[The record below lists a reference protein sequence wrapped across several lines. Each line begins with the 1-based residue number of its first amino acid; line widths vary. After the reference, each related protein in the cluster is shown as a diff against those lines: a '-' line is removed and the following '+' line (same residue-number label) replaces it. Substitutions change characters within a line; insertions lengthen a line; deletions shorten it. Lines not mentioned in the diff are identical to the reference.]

1 MNAKLRINALR
12 LTATTDEGQVGREL
26 RFVDGLNLLRADN
39 SSGKSTALQ
48 GIIYALGLEGMLG
61 PSQRIPLPHAMTD
74 NVSVRGVDGRVLD
87 SLVELEVVN
96 GDGKRVT
103 ITRPVVSVSKDKHLV
118 TVSDGPKITV
128 PGDYPEADY
137 FVRRQGAAQNL
148 AGFHRYLA
156 SFFGIE
162 LPRVSRMDGSEVP
175 LYLETLFPYF
185 FVEQKHG
192 WSGIQ
197 ARIPTYLGIRDV
209 GKRSAEF
216 VLGLDA
222 FDRVLQRQRI
232 RSNLSEIEAE
242 WQATN
247 KQLRELAKLSNVVI
261 QNPLGRIQHG
271 VPSEAFVPTV
281 SIDDKWVPLRE
292 AIQRLGREATGL
304 IGAVPSAGQA
314 AAGLEQDVQRLDTSL
329 RQAIAVAAGLAEEK
343 SELDSRHKQVLV
355 RLEALREDLQRHK
368 DSQILESFGSQYAHS
383 LIADHVC
390 PTCHQQLEDGADIS
404 PHAMTISENID
415 FIQRQI
421 STFEGTRVDL
431 ERVSEAIA
439 VRQASLASQ
448 IHEYR
453 NEIRVTRETLS
464 SANSTPSIAEIA
476 RRLTQE
482 ARLDELSARDEE
494 FESVRLSMQELAE
507 SWSQQHTLLN
517 SLTNDTLSGRDKK
530 KLNKLELSLR
540 TQLRSYG
547 FDSLDPAEIDI
558 DRSTYRPTH
567 EGFDLGFDLSASD
580 MIRVIWAYLFGI
592 LDAGREEQGNHLGL
606 LIFDEPRQQETAR
619 ASYQAL
625 LANASTSGLS
635 GAQIIFATSEPSQ
648 SLQTMLG
655 NREFNLIDLEPG
667 EKLLTTRDTVGD
679 SN

>member
-1 MNAKLRINALR
+1 MSTRLRISALR
-12 LTATTDEGQVGREL
+12 LNATTPEGEVGREI
-26 RFVDGLNLLRADN
+26 RFAEGLNLLRADN

-74 NVSVRGVDGRVLD
+74 NVAIRGVEGRVVD
-87 SLVELEVVN
+87 SFVQLEIIN
-96 GDGKRVT
+96 GDGEQIT
-103 ITRPVVSVSKDKHLV
+103 ISRPVVSVPRNRHLV
-118 TVSDGPKITV
+118 TVSQGPKITV
-128 PGDYPEADY
+128 PGAYAETDY

-156 SFFGIE
+156 SFLGIE

-216 VLGLDA
+216 ILGLDA

-232 RSNLSEIEAE
+232 RSNMSELEADWQTTGKQLSEV
-242 WQATN
+242 
-247 KQLRELAKLSNVVI
+247 AKLSRVVI
-261 QNPLGRIQHG
+261 QNPPGRIQHG
-271 VPSEAFVPTV
+271 IPDGAFVPTV
-281 SIDDKWVPLRE
+281 SIGNDWVPLRE
-292 AIQRLGREATGL
+292 ALQRMRREIEALDGP
-304 IGAVPSAGQA
+304 VPSAEQA
-314 AAGLEQDVQRLDTSL
+314 AGEVEQDLRRLDASL
-329 RQAIAVAAGLAEEK
+329 RQSLAVASGLAEEK
-343 SELDSRHKQVLV
+343 TELDSRHTQVLA

-368 DSQILESFGSQYAHS
+368 DSQVLESFGSEHAHS

-390 PTCHQQLEDGADIS
+390 PTCHQQLDDGADIS
-404 PHAMTISENID
+404 SHAMTIAENID

-421 STFEGTRVDL
+421 ATFEGTRTDI
-431 ERVSEAIA
+431 ERVGEAIA

-453 NEIRVTRETLS
+453 NEIRAARETLS
-464 SANSTPSIAEIA
+464 SASSTPSVADIS

-482 ARLDELSARDEE
+482 TRIAELSARDEE
-494 FESVRLSMQELAE
+494 LAAVRLSMSELSQ
-507 SWSQQHTLLN
+507 SWTKQRSLLDR
-517 SLTNDTLSGRDKK
+517 LAGDELSGRDKA
-530 KLNKLELSLR
+530 KLDTLESSLR
-540 TQLRSYG
+540 AQLRSYG
-547 FDSLDPAEIDI
+547 FDSLNPDEIDI

-592 LDAGREEQGNHLGL
+592 LDVGREETGNHLGL

-625 LANASTSGLS
+625 LANASTSGLG

-648 SLQTMLG
+648 SLLTML
-655 NREFNLIDLEPG
+655 RDRDFNLIDLAPG
-667 EKLLTTRDTVGD
+667 EKLLQPR
-679 SN
+679 

>member
-1 MNAKLRINALR
+1 MSARLRISALR
-12 LTATTDEGQVGREL
+12 LNATTPEGEVGREV

-74 NVSVRGVDGRVLD
+74 NVAVRGIDGRIVD
-87 SLVELEVVN
+87 SFVELEIAN
-96 GDGKRVT
+96 GDGEQVT
-103 ITRPVVSVSKDKHLV
+103 ISRPVVSLAKNKHLV
-118 TVSDGPKITV
+118 TVSDGPKITA
-128 PGDYPEADY
+128 PGDYAETDY

-156 SFFGIE
+156 SFLRIE

-232 RSNLSEIEAE
+232 RSNMSEIEAE
-242 WQATN
+242 WQATS
-247 KQLRELAKLSNVVI
+247 KQLSEVAKLSRVVI
-261 QNPLGRIQHG
+261 QNPPGRIQQG
-271 VPSEAFVPTV
+271 VPDGAFVPTV
-281 SIDDKWVPLRE
+281 SIDNDWVPLRE
-292 AIQRLGREATGL
+292 ALQHIRQEIETLDGP
-304 IGAVPSAGQA
+304 VPSAEQA
-314 AAGLEQDVQRLDTSL
+314 AGGVEQDLRRLDASL
-329 RQAIAVAAGLAEEK
+329 RQALAVASGLAEEK
-343 SELDSRHKQVLV
+343 TELDNRHTQVLV
-355 RLEALREDLQRHK
+355 RLEALLEDLQRHK
-368 DSQILESFGSQYAHS
+368 DSQVLESFGSEHAHS

-390 PTCHQQLEDGADIS
+390 PTCHQQLDDGADIS
-404 PHAMTISENID
+404 SHAMTISENID

-421 STFEGTRVDL
+421 ATFEGTRADI
-431 ERVSEAIA
+431 ERVTEAIA

-453 NEIRVTRETLS
+453 NEIRAARETLS
-464 SANSTPSIAEIA
+464 SASSTPSVADIS

-482 ARLDELSARDEE
+482 ARIAELSARDEE
-494 FESVRLSMQELAE
+494 LAAVRLSMSELSQ
-507 SWSQQHTLLN
+507 SWTKQRSLLGR
-517 SLTNDTLSGRDKK
+517 LADDELSGRDKA
-530 KLNKLELSLR
+530 KLDTLESSLR
-540 TQLRSYG
+540 AQLRSYG
-547 FDSLDPAEIDI
+547 FDSLNPDEIDI

-580 MIRVIWAYLFGI
+580 MIRVIWAYLFGM
-592 LDAGREEQGNHLGL
+592 LDVGREETGNHLGL

-625 LANASTSGLS
+625 LANASTSGLG

-648 SLQTMLG
+648 SLLTMLG
-655 NREFNLIDLEPG
+655 DREFNLIDLAPG
-667 EKLLTTRDTVGD
+667 EKLLQPR
-679 SN
+679 

>member
-1 MNAKLRINALR
+1 MSARLRINALR
-12 LTATTDEGQVGREL
+12 LTATTAEGEVGREL

-74 NVSVRGVDGRVLD
+74 NVTVRGVDGRIVD
-87 SLVELEVVN
+87 SCVELEIVN
-96 GDGKRVT
+96 GDGKQVT
-103 ITRPVVSVSKDKHLV
+103 VIRPIVSASKDKHLV

-128 PGDYPEADY
+128 PDDYLETDY
-137 FVRRQGAAQNL
+137 FVRRTGAAQNL

-156 SFFGIE
+156 HFLGIQ
-162 LPRVSRMDGSEVP
+162 LPQVSRMDGSEAP
-175 LYLETLFPYF
+175 LYLETIFPYF

-216 VLGLDA
+216 VLGLEA
-222 FDRVLQRQRI
+222 FDRVLRRQRI

-247 KQLRELAKLSNVVI
+247 KQLSEVAKLSRVVI
-261 QNPLGRIQHG
+261 QNPPRRIQHG
-271 VPSEAFVPTV
+271 IPDGTFVPTV
-281 SIDDKWVPLRE
+281 SIDDEWLPLRE
-292 AIQRLGREATGL
+292 ALQRMHRKL
-304 IGAVPSAGQA
+304 IDLDGTVPSAEQA
-314 AAGLEQDVQRLDTSL
+314 ADGLEQDVRRLDASL
-329 RQAIAVAAGLAEEK
+329 RQSLAVASGLAEEK
-343 SELDSRHKQVLV
+343 SELDSRYTQVLV

-368 DSQILESFGSQYAHS
+368 DSQVLESYGSEHAHS

-390 PTCHQQLEDGADIS
+390 PTCHQELEDGADIS
-404 PHAMTISENID
+404 PHAMTIAENID

-421 STFEGTRVDL
+421 ATFEGTRADI
-431 ERVSEAIA
+431 ERVTEAIA
-439 VRQASLASQ
+439 VRQGSLASQ

-453 NEIRVTRETLS
+453 SEIRAARETLS
-464 SANSTPSIAEIA
+464 SAKSTPSVADIS

-482 ARLDELSARDEE
+482 ARLAELSARDDE
-494 FESVRLSMQELAE
+494 FAAVRLSMLKLAQ
-507 SWSQQHTLLN
+507 SWSEQRILLN
-517 SLTNDTLSGRDKK
+517 SLTEDELSGSDKE
-530 KLNKLELSLR
+530 KLGNLESSLR

-547 FDSLDPAEIDI
+547 FDSLDPDEIYI
-558 DRSTYRPTH
+558 NRSTYRPIH

-580 MIRVIWAYLFGI
+580 MIRVIWAYLFGM
-592 LDAGREEQGNHLGL
+592 LDVGREGAGNHLGL

-619 ASYQAL
+619 TSYQAL
-625 LANASTSGLS
+625 LANASTSGLG

-648 SLQTMLG
+648 SLLSMLQD
-655 NREFNLIDLEPG
+655 REFNLIDLKPG
-667 EKLLTTRDTVGD
+667 EKLLQSR
-679 SN
+679 

>member
-1 MNAKLRINALR
+1 MSARLRISALR
-12 LTATTDEGQVGREL
+12 LTVTTPAGEAGREIK
-26 RFVDGLNLLRADN
+26 FVEGLNLLRADN

-74 NVSVRGVDGRVLD
+74 NVAVRGVDGRVVD
-87 SLVELEVVN
+87 SFVELEIAN
-96 GDGKRVT
+96 GAGEQVT
-103 ITRPVVSVSKDKHLV
+103 IRRPVVSASKDKHLV
-118 TVSDGPKITV
+118 TVSHGPKITT
-128 PGDYPEADY
+128 PGDYAETDY

-156 SFFGIE
+156 SFLGIE

-232 RSNLSEIEAE
+232 RSNMSEIEAA
-242 WQATN
+242 WQATS
-247 KQLRELAKLSNVVI
+247 KQLSEVAKLSRVVI
-261 QNPLGRIQHG
+261 QHPPGRIQHG
-271 VPSEAFVPTV
+271 VPEGQFVPTV
-281 SIDDKWVPLRE
+281 SIDNEWVPLRE
-292 AIQRLGREATGL
+292 AIQHMRREIEAL
-304 IGAVPSAGQA
+304 DSPVPSAEEA
-314 AAGLEQDVQRLDTSL
+314 AAGVEQDLRRLDASL
-329 RQAIAVAAGLAEEK
+329 RQSLAVASGLAEERT
-343 SELDSRHKQVLV
+343 ELDSRHTQVLV

-368 DSQILESFGSQYAHS
+368 DSQVLESFGSEHAHS

-404 PHAMTISENID
+404 SHAMSIAENID

-421 STFEGTRVDL
+421 ATFEGTRTDI
-431 ERVSEAIA
+431 ERVAEAIA
-439 VRQASLASQ
+439 IRQASLASQ

-453 NEIRVTRETLS
+453 NEIRAARETLT
-464 SANSTPSIAEIA
+464 SASSTPSVADIS
-476 RRLTQE
+476 RRLTRE
-482 ARLDELSARDEE
+482 ARITELSARDEE
-494 FESVRLSMQELAE
+494 LAAVRLSMADQSQ
-507 SWSQQHTLLN
+507 SWSKQRALLD
-517 SLTNDTLSGRDKK
+517 SLTGD
-530 KLNKLELSLR
+530 ELSAADKAKLDALEASLR
-540 TQLRSYG
+540 AQLQSYG
-547 FDSLDPAEIDI
+547 FDSLNPNEIDI

-580 MIRVIWAYLFGI
+580 MIRVIWAYLFGM
-592 LDAGREEQGNHLGL
+592 LDVGQEETGNHLGL

-625 LANASTSGLS
+625 LANASTSGLG
-635 GAQIIFATSEPSQ
+635 GAQIIFATSEPAE
-648 SLQTMLG
+648 SLLAMLRD
-655 NREFNLIDLEPG
+655 REFNLIDLAPG
-667 EKLLTTRDTVGD
+667 EKLLQPR
-679 SN
+679 

>member
-1 MNAKLRINALR
+1 MNARLRISALR
-12 LTATTDEGQVGREL
+12 LTATTAEGEVGREI

-39 SSGKSTALQ
+39 SSGKSMALQ

-61 PSQRIPLPHAMTD
+61 PSQRIPLPHAMTEI
-74 NVSVRGVDGRVLD
+74 VAIRGVGGRVVD
-87 SLVELEVVN
+87 SFVELEIVN
-96 GDGKRVT
+96 GAGKQVT
-103 ITRPVVSVSKDKHLV
+103 ISRPVVSTSKDKHLV
-118 TVSDGPKITV
+118 TVSHGPKITT
-128 PGDYPEADY
+128 PGDYAETDF

-156 SFFGIE
+156 SFLGVE
-162 LPRVSRMDGSEVP
+162 LPRVSRMDGSEIP

-232 RSNLSEIEAE
+232 RSNMSEIEAT
-242 WQATN
+242 WQATS
-247 KQLRELAKLSNVVI
+247 KQLSEVAKLSRVVI
-261 QNPLGRIQHG
+261 QNPPRRIQNG
-271 VPSEAFVPTV
+271 VSEGEFVPTV
-281 SIDDKWVPLRE
+281 SIDNEWVPLRE
-292 AIQRLGREATGL
+292 AIQRMRREIEAL
-304 IGAVPSAGQA
+304 DKPFPSAEQA
-314 AAGLEQDVQRLDTSL
+314 ASGVEQDLRRLDASL
-329 RQAIAVAAGLAEEK
+329 RQSLAVASGLAEERT
-343 SELDSRHKQVLV
+343 ELENRQTQVLI

-368 DSQILESFGSQYAHS
+368 DSQVLESFGSEHAHS
-383 LIADHVC
+383 LISDHLC

-404 PHAMTISENID
+404 SHAMTIAENID

-421 STFEGTRVDL
+421 ATFEGTRTDI
-431 ERVSEAIA
+431 ERVIEAIA

-453 NEIRVTRETLS
+453 NEIRAGRETLS
-464 SANSTPSIAEIA
+464 SASSTPSVADIS
-476 RRLTQE
+476 RRLTHE
-482 ARLDELSARDEE
+482 ARITELSARDEE
-494 FESVRLSMQELAE
+494 LAVVRLSMSDLGQR
-507 SWSQQHTLLN
+507 WSKQRSMLD
-517 SLTNDTLSGRDKK
+517 SLTDDGLSGQDKLKLDTL
-530 KLNKLELSLR
+530 EASLR
-540 TQLRSYG
+540 AQLRLYG
-547 FDSLDPAEIDI
+547 FESLDPDEIDI

-580 MIRVIWAYLFGI
+580 MIRVIWAYLFGM
-592 LDAGREEQGNHLGL
+592 LDVGQKESGNHLGL

-625 LANASTSGLS
+625 LANASTSGLG

-648 SLQTMLG
+648 SLLTMLRD
-655 NREFNLIDLEPG
+655 REFNLIDLPPG
-667 EKLLTTRDTVGD
+667 EKLLQPR
-679 SN
+679 